1 METSAILPTRVESPR
16 LVCTSSR
23 RTLALQSQSTV
34 YGERLGIYLAGTFEG
49 LRVTDSGKQE
59 SSVHIEMFRS
69 APMMRSVLQRGLRVG
84 VRGVYVLRNRRF
96 MFVASIATSYSAR
109 WVYDGLVAVR
119 LLTRS

>member
-1 METSAILPTRVESPR
+1 METSAILPTRVESAR

-49 LRVTDSGKQE
+49 LRVTDSGKQV

-69 APMMRSVLQRGLRVG
+69 APMMRSVLQRGLRG